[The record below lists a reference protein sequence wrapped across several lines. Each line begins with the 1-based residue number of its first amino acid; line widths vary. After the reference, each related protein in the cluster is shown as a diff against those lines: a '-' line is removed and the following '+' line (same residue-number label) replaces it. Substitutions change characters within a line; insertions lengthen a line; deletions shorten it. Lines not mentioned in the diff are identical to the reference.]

1 MKEAQK
7 EMVMSRTAVTTPLPF
22 CSHLLKQRLNQTAAT
37 EHPQQERHVGLF
49 SRVSSLSCPA
59 TSTAPAHLTPP
70 PLFLHWDP
78 PVILMC
84 VTQQPG
90 LLRGQLQLLLPSL
103 WRRRLVPRQH
113 PQTSF
118 SRGEFCFQKM
128 TLSPL
133 CQESSVQNTQPHSW
147 HGRYHC
153 LH

>member
-22 CSHLLKQRLNQTAAT
+22 CSHLPKQRLNQTAAT
-37 EHPQQERHVGLF
+37 EHPQQERHAGLF
-49 SRVSSLSCPA
+49 SRMSSLSCPA
-59 TSTAPAHLTPP
+59 MSTAPAHLTLPHP
-70 PLFLHWDP
+70 FLPWDT
-78 PVILMC
+78 PVILLC

-103 WRRRLVPRQH
+103 WRRRVGPKQH

-118 SRGEFCFQKM
+118 SRGEFHFQKM
-128 TLSPL
+128 AVSPL